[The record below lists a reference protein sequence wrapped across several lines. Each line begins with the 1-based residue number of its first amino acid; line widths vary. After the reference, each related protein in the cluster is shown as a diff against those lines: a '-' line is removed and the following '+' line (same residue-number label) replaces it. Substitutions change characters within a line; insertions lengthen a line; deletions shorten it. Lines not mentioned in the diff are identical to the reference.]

1 MDPKNIKQTA
11 ATLLDQAVCDPKK
24 LALFYAGA
32 TAIFSLICSVLSY
45 LLGLAADRSGG
56 LSGLALRSM
65 LGSGQ
70 VVLSLL
76 STLVMP
82 LFQMGFV
89 FCALGYSKKE
99 PVNTRSLLEGFRRW
113 GAVLWLNILLIL
125 LLVGIAMVC
134 FYIGALVF
142 TFSPFSASLDNAMQP
157 ILNDPTVTEITE
169 ELIYQMLPYMGWLFV
184 MFGIAL
190 LVVGL
195 PFYYRYRMC
204 ELALMDGAP
213 GALAAIKQSKIL
225 SRNHRRG
232 MFKLDLSFWWFYLA
246 QLLISLLAYG
256 HELLTAL
263 GVTLP
268 ISADASSWIFYI
280 AALGIQVLFTWQF
293 AAHYQTSCALYYTR
307 LKEVVTTKPQ
317 LPKDL

>member
-11 ATLLDQAVCDPKK
+11 ATLLDQAAYDPKK

-76 STLVMP
+76 SILVMP

-89 FCALGYSKKE
+89 FCALGNSKKE
-99 PVNTRSLLEGFRRW
+99 SVNNRSLLEGFRRW
-113 GAVLWLNILLIL
+113 GAVLRLNV
-125 LLVGIAMVC
+125 LLVLVLAGMTMAC
-134 FYIGALVF
+134 FYIAALVF
-142 TFSPFSASLDNAMQP
+142 TFSPFSASLDTAMQP

-213 GALAAIKQSKIL
+213 GALAAVKQSKIL
-225 SRNHRRG
+225 SRNRRWG

-293 AAHYQTSCALYYTR
+293 AAYYQTSCALYYTQ
-307 LKEVVTTKPQ
+307 LKEVVATKPQ